1 MAKNFNELTKDWSEE
16 RKKKVAKRA
25 TELKVEHDAAADYYE
40 RTGRSFHILDSV
52 EQRKVIENWKEDH
65 AAA

>member
-1 MAKNFNELTKDWSEE
+1 MKTKS
-16 RKKKVAKRA
+16 KRLEA
-25 TELKVEHDAAADYYE
+25 ELKVEHDAAADYYE
-40 RTGRSFHILDSV
+40 RTGRGFHILGSV